1 MKKFIGTKQLM
12 AAAMALG
19 AYNEYRGWDMPE
31 DEDPNTEGYLVEY
44 TDGGKS
50 NHKDHAGYISW
61 SPKDVF
67 EKSYHPSE
75 TPIDRMLI
83 EAMEVIERLK
93 ALKALLAGSKP
104 PFISDKQWQLLARQK
119 EHMDAYHDVLN
130 ERIEDLATE
139 QGV

>member
-1 MKKFIGTKQLM
+1 MKKYTGTKQLL

-19 AYNEYRGWDMPE
+19 AYNDYRGWDLPK

-44 TDGGKS
+44 TDGGKP
-50 NHKDHAGYISW
+50 NHKDHQGYISW

-67 EKSYHPSE
+67 DKSYHPAE
-75 TPIDRMLI
+75 TPLDRMLI
-83 EAMEVIERLK
+83 EGMEILERLK

-104 PFISDKQWQLLARQK
+104 PFISEKQWQLLKRQK

-130 ERIEDLATE
+130 ERIEDLAQE
-139 QGV
+139 LGA

>member
-1 MKKFIGTKQLM
+1 MKNYIGTKQLL
-12 AAAMALG
+12 AASMALG
-19 AYNEYRGWDMPE
+19 AYNDYRGWDLPE

-44 TDGGKS
+44 TDGGKP

-67 EKSYHPSE
+67 EKSYHSAE
-75 TPIDRMLI
+75 TPLDRMLI
-83 EAMEVIERLK
+83 EAMEVLERLK

-104 PFISDKQWQLLARQK
+104 PFISDKQWQLLKHQK

-130 ERIEDLATE
+130 ERIEDLAAE
-139 QGV
+139 